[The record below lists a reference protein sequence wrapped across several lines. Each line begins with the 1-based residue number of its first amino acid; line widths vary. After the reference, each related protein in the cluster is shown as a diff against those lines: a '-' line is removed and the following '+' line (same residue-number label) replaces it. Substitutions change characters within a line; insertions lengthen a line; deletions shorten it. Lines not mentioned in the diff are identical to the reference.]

1 VLPDVAGI
9 DRPFDYVVPSELD
22 DRVGVGTRVR
32 ISLHG
37 RRVGGW
43 VVADRVTP
51 PEGVALRP
59 IARVSGLGPGPD
71 VVELAGW
78 AAWRWAG
85 RTGAFLAT
93 ASPPR
98 AVHDLPARGRRAGG
112 GPVSGNRGD
121 LEEGVVAEAL
131 AQARTVVRL
140 PPASDPFPL
149 VEAAIAGSA
158 DGAAALVI
166 VPSQEWAART
176 ADRLRRRGRPVA
188 LLPDAWA
195 DAAAGGCVVVGTRSA
210 AWAPAP
216 DLSAVVV
223 LDAHDEAHGE
233 ERAPTWNA
241 WVAAAERAERRGA
254 PCLLVSPCPVLEA
267 LAWGRLVTVSRRAE
281 RQGWAPLEVVD
292 RRKEDPRSGLFSER
306 LVAVARGAGT
316 GAADRVVCVLNRTGR
331 GRLLACGACGEL
343 ARCERCE
350 GPLAQT
356 DSPGRP
362 PGPAVATDV
371 LRCRRCGEER
381 PDVCAAC
388 GARRWRVLRP
398 GVARV
403 REELEALAGKPVGEV
418 SSQTAEGTDAPLVV
432 GTEAVLHRVRA
443 VGTVVFLDFDQE
455 LLAPR
460 YRAAEQALALLARAS
475 RVVGGRTGRG
485 RILVQT
491 RLPGNEVIDAALHA
505 DPGRLAAAD
514 AERRSALGFPPATAL
529 ALVSGPSAGAYV
541 AGLEAHP
548 VEVLGAGDGR
558 WLVRAPDHRVLCDAL
573 AAVPRS
579 PGRLRVEVDPP
590 RA

>member
-1 VLPDVAGI
+1 MLPDVAGI

-166 VPSQEWAART
+166 VPSQEWAAR
-176 ADRLRRRGRPVA
+176 
-188 LLPDAWA
+188 
-195 DAAAGGCVVVGTRSA
+195 
-210 AWAPAP
+210 APAP

-388 GARRWRVLRP
+388 GARR
-398 GVARV
+398 
-403 REELEALAGKPVGEV
+403 
-418 SSQTAEGTDAPLVV
+418 
-432 GTEAVLHRVRA
+432 
-443 VGTVVFLDFDQE
+443 
-455 LLAPR
+455 
-460 YRAAEQALALLARAS
+460 
-475 RVVGGRTGRG
+475 
-485 RILVQT
+485 
-491 RLPGNEVIDAALHA
+491 
-505 DPGRLAAAD
+505 
-514 AERRSALGFPPATAL
+514 
-529 ALVSGPSAGAYV
+529 
-541 AGLEAHP
+541 
-548 VEVLGAGDGR
+548 
-558 WLVRAPDHRVLCDAL
+558 
-573 AAVPRS
+573 
-579 PGRLRVEVDPP
+579 
-590 RA
+590 